1 MRADEIRNDAQALF
15 AKARAD
21 YLERAHRGEHDSYAY
36 AQMSTIALLGLMP
49 MAEVEAVADEGR
61 EIMNARHE
69 RLMAEMSNEITRDD
83 CVIVEH

>member
-1 MRADEIRNDAQALF
+1 MRSDEIKQDARALF
-15 AKARAD
+15 VNARAA
-21 YLERAHRGEHDSYAY
+21 YLERAHHGEHDSYAY

-49 MAEVEAVADEGR
+49 MAEVDKVADEGR

-69 RLMAEMSNEITRDD
+69 RLMAEMSNGLTHDD